1 MIRGLYTS
9 AWSMLANQK
18 KLDVITNNMANVNT
32 SAYKK
37 DTVVYQSFPEI
48 LTRRINDTQS
58 PTNPS
63 AVVGTMELSS
73 DVGEVYTYYTQGQM
87 VQTGDRYDLA
97 IKDDNTGEAASP
109 AFFTVGVTNPQDN
122 TIQEFYTKNGSF
134 CLDANNQLVTGD
146 GYAVLGK
153 KGPITLKQGD
163 FTVDEKGNII
173 QNGAV
178 VDTLRIAQ
186 FADSTQLRKFGNNL
200 VQNNGGEVAEF
211 TGSVIQGYDEQSNVN
226 VIDEMVDM
234 ITVMRAYEANQKVLQ
249 AQDGTLEKAVNE
261 VGLVR

>member
-1 MIRGLYTS
+1 MEYAGKS
-9 AWSMLANQK
+9 K

-32 SAYKK
+32 TAYKK

-97 IKDDNTGEAASP
+97 IQDNNTGETASP
-109 AFFTVGVTNPQDN
+109 AFFTVGVINPQDN
-122 TIQEFYTKNGSF
+122 TMQEFYTKNGSF
-134 CLDANNQLVTGD
+134 SLNANNQLVTGD

-153 KGPITLKQGD
+153 KGPITLKPGD
-163 FTVDEKGNII
+163 FTVDSKGNIM
-173 QNGAV
+173 QNGAI

-186 FADSTQLRKFGNNL
+186 FSDSTQLRKFGNNL
-200 VQNNGGEVAEF
+200 VQNNGSEIVEF